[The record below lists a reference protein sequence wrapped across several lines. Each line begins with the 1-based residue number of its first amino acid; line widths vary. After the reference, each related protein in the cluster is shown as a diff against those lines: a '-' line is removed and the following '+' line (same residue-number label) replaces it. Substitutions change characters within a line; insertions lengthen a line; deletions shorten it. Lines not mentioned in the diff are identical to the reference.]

1 MQNWS
6 IRKQIN
12 SLSLLALVV
21 TLLLLAVAV
30 FSGWRLSGNFDE
42 IRGVSE
48 ALTEANLILEDEI
61 EARLDAKSFRS
72 RRRMRTQTPSEV
84 KLKRFAGLSVTMP
97 RWTQAQR
104 SRNSSV
110 LKPMRKSLKTP

>member
-48 ALTEANLILEDEI
+48 ALTEANLILEDGM
-61 EARLDAKSFRS
+61 
-72 RRRMRTQTPSEV
+72 RR
-84 KLKRFAGLSVTMP
+84 A
-97 RWTQAQR
+97 
-104 SRNSSV
+104 
-110 LKPMRKSLKTP
+110 